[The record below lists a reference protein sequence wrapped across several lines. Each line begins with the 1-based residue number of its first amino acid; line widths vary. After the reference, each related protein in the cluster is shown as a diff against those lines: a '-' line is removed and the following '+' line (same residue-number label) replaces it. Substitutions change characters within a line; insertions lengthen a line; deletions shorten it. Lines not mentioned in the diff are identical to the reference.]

1 MIAKLTIG
9 TPSELLTLHLQILQ
23 GAFLGGSDDLG
34 SLWKPKSPPIQ
45 PKPKHRFPEPH
56 LNTWCRALLEKCAA
70 GGGKPSSFCPHLQ
83 QLTHVYAPK
92 HCGPSSQPRDTAAI
106 LPFCF
111 HTHTRRQMSKFLFV
125 HQYFYLALKMMIS
138 QVAHTQKRDKIERE
152 RPWAGLARP
161 YEVFCFLTSFSTSD
175 NSVAKSRSDLNC
187 LMAVSRSMICYWRSQ
202 PSSQWTNTC
211 TKIAIT

>member
-9 TPSELLTLHLQILQ
+9 TLNEPLTLHLQILQ

-34 SLWKPKSPPIQ
+34 RLWKPKFPPIQ

-92 HCGPSSQPRDTAAI
+92 HCAPSSQPRDTAAI
-106 LPFCF
+106 LPFRF
-111 HTHTRRQMSKFLFV
+111 HTHTRRQIYKFLFV

-138 QVAHTQKRDKIERE
+138 QVAHTQKKRQNWKGG
-152 RPWAGLARP
+152 AL
-161 YEVFCFLTSFSTSD
+161 
-175 NSVAKSRSDLNC
+175 SR
-187 LMAVSRSMICYWRSQ
+187 VSKTIWSLLFFNQLFHFWQQRSQ
-202 PSSQWTNTC
+202 VQKWSELPDGCFAVNDMLLEVST
-211 TKIAIT
+211 